1 MEAWGVIVGL
11 AIATF
16 GIRLSGVLLGERL
29 PTTGPW
35 ARGLQALPGCLIA
48 SLVAV
53 LLQNGGLVEWLAG
66 AVALGVALFTRNLPL
81 TMAAGIGAVYILRQT
96 GFSVY

>member
-1 MEAWGVIVGL
+1 MEAWGVIIGL

-53 LLQNGGLVEWLAG
+53 LLQSGGPVEWLAG
-66 AVALGVALFTRNLPL
+66 AVALLVALFTRNLPL
-81 TMAAGIGAVYILRQT
+81 TMAAGIGAVYLLRQT
-96 GFSVY
+96 GLVVY

>member
-1 MEAWGVIVGL
+1 MDAWGVIIGL

-53 LLQNGGLVEWLAG
+53 LLQSGGPIEWLAG
-66 AVALGVALFTRNLPL
+66 AVALAVALFTRNLPL
-81 TMAAGIGAVYILRQT
+81 TMAAGIGAVYLLRQT
-96 GFSVY
+96 GFVLY